1 MFLSLVRIEVRTA
14 PKDLR
19 RRKSFHRHSIVENP
33 QWMIQHSEVEQDN
46 LSDMTSSAS
55 LRGNK
60 QRVLSP
66 SNSEDRP
73 EIREA
78 AAFKS
83 SLRQGGNQVQQFT
96 SYNSQFD
103 WKRWYNEKVDSDDD

>member
-1 MFLSLVRIEVRTA
+1 MRAV
-14 PKDLR
+14 PKDFR

-33 QWMIQHSEVEQDN
+33 QWLIQHSEAEQDT
-46 LSDMTSSAS
+46 LTDMNSSAS

-60 QRVLSP
+60 QRLFSP

-73 EIREA
+73 EIRESS
-78 AAFKS
+78 KS
-83 SLRQGGNQVQQFT
+83 SLRQGRQQAQQT
-96 SYNSQFD
+96 TTAASYNSQFD

>member
-1 MFLSLVRIEVRTA
+1 MQTV

-33 QWMIQHSEVEQDN
+33 QWLIQHSEAEQDT
-46 LSDMTSSAS
+46 LTDMNSSAS

-60 QRVLSP
+60 QRLFSP

-73 EIREA
+73 EIQESS
-78 AAFKS
+78 KS
-83 SLRQGGNQVQQFT
+83 SLRQARQLVQQT
-96 SYNSQFD
+96 ATAAASYNSQFD
-103 WKRWYNEKVDSDDD
+103 WKRWYNEKVDSDEDD

>member
-1 MFLSLVRIEVRTA
+1 
-14 PKDLR
+14 
-19 RRKSFHRHSIVENP
+19 
-33 QWMIQHSEVEQDN
+33 MIQHSEAEQDN
-46 LSDMTSSAS
+46 LSDMNSSAS

-66 SNSEDRP
+66 SNSEDRS
-73 EIREA
+73 EIRETL
-78 AAFKS
+78 KS

-103 WKRWYNEKVDSDDD
+103 WKRWYNERVDSDDD